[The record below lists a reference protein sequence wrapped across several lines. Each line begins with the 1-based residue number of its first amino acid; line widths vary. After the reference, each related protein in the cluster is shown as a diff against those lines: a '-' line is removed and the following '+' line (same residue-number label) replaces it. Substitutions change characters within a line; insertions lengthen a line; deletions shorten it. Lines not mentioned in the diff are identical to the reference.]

1 MAIERLRERLA
12 RRALIKAQREQ
23 FDLGSMPI
31 SILPKSS
38 LFPLQRHGFDPVAAL
53 GERRELAP
61 ISRIKLP
68 FTFRVWLVSGY
79 DEARAV
85 LADPSGYSTDIR
97 HMIGARG
104 AARSDDIGGLGFTD
118 PPDHTRLRRLLT
130 PEFTKRRLTRLQP
143 LIGDIVQR
151 QLDVVEELGPRVDL
165 SSAFCHPVPFLVIGE
180 LLGVSYDSADFQR
193 LGRARFDVTD
203 GGPGVLGAVSRSRDS
218 LAAEV
223 RRQRKDPGEGLIGQI
238 IRDHGDEINDHDLA
252 GLADGVLT
260 GGFETT
266 ASMLA
271 LGLVLMMRKP
281 EYLQMLRDHP
291 ERVDQVVEEMLR
303 YLSVVQMAFPRF
315 AKEDHDL
322 FGVQI
327 QQDDVLL
334 VSLSAANRD
343 ARLGEGMESFDPT
356 REPVGHLAF
365 GHGLH
370 RCVGSEL
377 ARMELRTALPAI
389 VSRFPDLRLAV
400 PFEELEFHRLA
411 LVYGVDELPAL
422 LR

>member
-1 MAIERLRERLA
+1 
-12 RRALIKAQREQ
+12 
-23 FDLGSMPI
+23 MPI

-38 LFPLQRHGFDPVAAL
+38 LFPLQRHGLDPVKAL
-53 GERRELAP
+53 GERRALDP

-68 FTFRVWLVSGY
+68 FKFRVWLVSGY

-85 LADPSGYSTDIR
+85 LADPTGYSTDIR
-97 HMIGARG
+97 HMIGVRG

-130 PEFTKRRLTRLQP
+130 PEFTRRRLSRLQP
-143 LIGDIVQR
+143 RISEIVER
-151 QLDVVEELGPRVDL
+151 QLDVVERQGPRVDL
-165 SSAFCHPVPFLVIGE
+165 HTAFCHPVPFLVIGE
-180 LLGVSYDSADFQR
+180 LLGVTYDSADFQR
-193 LGRARFDVTD
+193 LGKARFDVTD
-203 GGPGVLGAVSRSRDS
+203 GGPGALGAVSQSRDF

-223 RRQRKDPGEGLIGQI
+223 RRQRQDPGEGLIGQI
-238 IRDHGDEINDHDLA
+238 IRDHGDEIDDHELA

-271 LGLVLMMRKP
+271 LGLVLLMREP
-281 EYLQMLRDHP
+281 RHLALLRDHP
-291 ERVDQVVEEMLR
+291 DRVDQVVEEMLR

-315 AKEDHDL
+315 AKTDHDL
-322 FGVQI
+322 FGVHI
-327 QQDDVLL
+327 QEGDVLL
-334 VSLSAANRD
+334 VSLSGANRD
-343 ARLGEGMESFDPT
+343 ARLGAGMEEFDPT
-356 REPVGHLAF
+356 REPIGHLTF

-422 LR
+422 VT